1 MFTDIT
7 GKARLKL
14 GLHTHTTLSDGHKTP
29 AEVAAIYKAAGYDAI
44 ALTDHWV
51 YGEGGKLEGLCILSG
66 CEYNVSGVDEWT
78 GVLETYHIVGIGMT
92 RDPALPEDYPHNLDG
107 RIRDRVR
114 HIVAEIRA
122 AGGLAVLA
130 HPAWSLNTPEQ
141 ILGCGDFDATEIYN
155 SVSDWGMSDR
165 PYSGLIVDQI
175 ATYGMHL
182 PLLAT
187 DDTHYYEGEEGRGF
201 IMVEADAVEAAENT
215 AHGIA
220 QAIREGKFYASQGPE
235 IHLERIDAQTLRL
248 TCSPVEKIVFLSNI
262 VWTRGRVVRG
272 EDLTEATYTV
282 RPGETFVRA
291 EVTDKDGKC
300 AWSQIISL

>member
-187 DDTHYYEGEEGRGF
+187 DDTHYYDGDECRGCV
-201 IMVEADAVEAAENT
+201 MVETDAVREMGLVEALR
-215 AHGIA
+215 GG
-220 QAIREGKFYASQGPE
+220 RFYATQGPE
-235 IHLERIDAQTLRL
+235 VHIECT
-248 TCSPVEKIVFLSNI
+248 SPTTVRVRCTPAVKIAFLSNA
-262 VWTRGRVVRG
+262 VWTSGRIQRG
-272 EDLTEATYTV
+272 EALTEATYELK
-282 RPGETFVRA
+282 RHETYVRA
-291 EVTDKDGKC
+291 EVTDAEGRV
-300 AWSQIISL
+300 AYSNILPV